1 MWANPYVQNVVSEF
15 IAIALIVATGWL
27 VYKLTGRARLLRFF
41 DCAASKRVVLYLSNL
56 RVRAGGSLGVDDV
69 PRAFNEVAIPLY
81 EVNLVSLFQRLFNF
95 VVPGVDSQPGFL
107 RSLLISDVAV
117 DVLASPL
124 QDDEIER
131 SATLIAV
138 GSPGYN
144 VASRR
149 IERAFHALGTFNT
162 DMNALCLSG
171 APPLVD
177 PGCAFVQRA
186 VDPVS
191 GQTVFYVAGPTS
203 VGTTAAA
210 YFLASRWKYLA
221 TKYPGNRPFCV
232 MLRVTGTDSRRCE
245 ILYERGSA
253 SFEGGA

>member
-1 MWANPYVQNVVSEF
+1 MLANPYIQNVVSEF

-27 VYKLTGRARLLRFF
+27 VYRLTGRSRLLRFF

-56 RVRAGGSLGVDDV
+56 RVRASGSLGVDNV

-81 EVNLVSLFQRLFNF
+81 EVNLVGLFQRLFNF
-95 VVPGVDSQPGFL
+95 VVPGVDSQPEFL
-107 RSLLISDVAV
+107 KWLLISDVVV

-124 QDDEIER
+124 QDGEIER
-131 SATLIAV
+131 SATLITV

-149 IERAFHALGTFNT
+149 VEHAFHALGTFHP
-162 DMNALCLSG
+162 DMNALCLAG

-177 PGCAFVQRA
+177 PACAFVQRS

-191 GQTVFYVAGPTS
+191 GQTAFYVAGPTS
-203 VGTTAAA
+203 AGTTVAA
-210 YFLASRWKYLA
+210 FLRASRWKYLA

-232 MLRVTGTDSRRCE
+232 MLRMTGSDSRQCE
-245 ILYERGSA
+245 ILYERG
-253 SFEGGA
+253 